1 MADTTERKL
10 RAIEQKPAEIPA
22 TTKSESKHQTNPI
35 VQKLLKFHQEN
46 KKNFSVVDLFK
57 NRTP

>member
-1 MADTTERKL
+1 MSDTTERNL
-10 RAIEQKPAEIPA
+10 RVIERKAAETPAE
-22 TTKSESKHQTNPI
+22 TTSEPKHQTNPI